1 MNQVNLIGNLTKDVL
16 IFSDGQVAK
25 FTLAINKR
33 DKDGKNSADFIN
45 CVAFSKTAEILSNY
59 TKKGDK
65 IGLTGR
71 IQTGS
76 YTNKDGQLIYTTDV
90 VVSSVYFLQKSERAD
105 NVEINEDDLPF

>member
-16 IFSDGQVAK
+16 NFSDGQVAK
-25 FTLAINKR
+25 FTLAINKK
-33 DKDGKNSADFIN
+33 DKDGNNSADFIN
-45 CVAFSKTAEILSNY
+45 VVAFSKTAEILLKY

-76 YTNKDGQLIYTTDV
+76 YTNKEGQIIYTTDV
-90 VVSSVYFLQKSERAD
+90 VASSVYLLQKNESPEHKS
-105 NVEINEDDLPF
+105 INEDELPF